1 MDTIQ
6 TNCHKQENRIL
17 KSNLWKFFKALRA
30 QANPIYCLLVTSP
43 ISYVWITIIDKSD
56 STIQKRISIAQFV
69 NAQKKLPSKYKYYLL
84 SINLF
89 SHTSEE
95 HKGIFFSQ
103 TSDKHKG
110 IYTYNAVSRDELS
123 VDIVKTLWPD
133 IVAYHCAE
141 AIKRNERFELTPE
154 TIKRYKFKARYLDEL
169 KLLIEQCN
177 AALEKETNSHL

>member
-6 TNCHKQENRIL
+6 TNDHKQENYIH
-17 KSNLWKFFKALRA
+17 KSNLWKFFKTLRA
-30 QANPIYCLLVTSP
+30 QANPVFSLLVASP
-43 ISYVWITIIDKSD
+43 VHYAWITISDKSD
-56 STIQKRISIAQFV
+56 PTIQERISIAQFV
-69 NAQKKLPSKYKYYLL
+69 NALKKIPSKDKYYLL

-89 SHTSEE
+89 LHTSEE
-95 HKGIFFSQ
+95 
-103 TSDKHKG
+103 HKG
-110 IYTYNAVSRDELS
+110 IYTYNAVRRDELS

-141 AIKRNERFELTPE
+141 AIKRNERFELTPQ

>member
-1 MDTIQ
+1 MGSIQ
-6 TNCHKQENRIL
+6 TNSHKQDNYIL
-17 KSNLWKFFKALRA
+17 KSNLWKFFKTLRA
-30 QANPIYCLLVTSP
+30 QANPIYCLFVASP
-43 ISYVWITIIDKSD
+43 IAYAWVTIIDKMD
-56 STIQKRISIAQFV
+56 STIQKRISIAQFI
-69 NAQKKLPSKYKYYLL
+69 NTLKKMPSKDKYYLL

-89 SHTSEE
+89 LHTSEE
-95 HKGIFFSQ
+95 
-103 TSDKHKG
+103 HKG
-110 IYTYNAVSRDELS
+110 IYTYNAVRRDELS

-141 AIKRNERFELTPE
+141 AIKRNERFELTHQ

>member
-1 MDTIQ
+1 MDSIQ
-6 TNCHKQENRIL
+6 TNSCKQDNHIL

-30 QANPIYCLLVTSP
+30 QANPIYCLLVASP
-43 ISYVWITIIDKSD
+43 VHYAWITISDKSD
-56 STIQKRISIAQFV
+56 PTIQKRISIAHFV
-69 NAQKKLPSKYKYYLL
+69 NALKKTPSKDKYYQLC
-84 SINLF
+84 INLF
-89 SHTSEE
+89 SH
-95 HKGIFFSQ
+95 

-110 IYTYNAVSRDELS
+110 IYTYNAISRDKLS
-123 VDIVKTLWPD
+123 VDIIKTLWPD

-141 AIKRNERFELTPE
+141 AIKRNERFELTLQ

>member
-89 SHTSEE
+89 SYTSEE
-95 HKGIFFSQ
+95 Y
-103 TSDKHKG
+103 KG
-110 IYTYNAVSRDELS
+110 IYTYNAVSQNELS
-123 VDIVKTLWPD
+123 VDIIKTLWPD

-141 AIKRNERFELTPE
+141 AIKRTERFELTPQ
-154 TIKRYKFKARYLDEL
+154 TIKRYKFKARYLGEL
-169 KLLIEQCN
+169 HKIIEQCN
-177 AALEKETNSHL
+177 ATLTNENNPNL

>member
-1 MDTIQ
+1 MDIIQ
-6 TNCHKQENRIL
+6 TNGRKQENRIL

-30 QANPIYCLLVTSP
+30 QANPIYCLLVASP
-43 ISYVWITIIDKSD
+43 VHYAWINISDKSD
-56 STIQKRISIAQFV
+56 PTIQKRISIAQFV
-69 NAQKKLPSKYKYYLL
+69 NALKKIPSKDKYYLL

-89 SHTSEE
+89 LHTSEE
-95 HKGIFFSQ
+95 HKV
-103 TSDKHKG
+103 

-141 AIKRNERFELTPE
+141 AIKRNERFELTPQ

-169 KLLIEQCN
+169 NLLIEQCI
-177 AALEKETNSHL
+177 AALEKETYSHL

>member
-6 TNCHKQENRIL
+6 TNDHKQENYIL
-17 KSNLWKFFKALRA
+17 KSNLWKFFKTLRA
-30 QANPIYCLLVTSP
+30 QANPVFSLLVASP
-43 ISYVWITIIDKSD
+43 VHYAWITISDKSD
-56 STIQKRISIAQFV
+56 PTIQERISIAQFV
-69 NAQKKLPSKYKYYLL
+69 NALKKIPSKDKYYLL

-89 SHTSEE
+89 LHTSEE
-95 HKGIFFSQ
+95 
-103 TSDKHKG
+103 HKG
-110 IYTYNAVSRDELS
+110 IYTYNAVRRDELS
-123 VDIVKTLWPD
+123 VDIIKTLWPD

-141 AIKRNERFELTPE
+141 AIKRNERFELTPQ

>member
-1 MDTIQ
+1 M
-6 TNCHKQENRIL
+6 
-17 KSNLWKFFKALRA
+17 
-30 QANPIYCLLVTSP
+30 LVAAP
-43 ISYVWITIIDKSD
+43 ISYVCVTIIDKSD
-56 STIQKRISIAQFV
+56 HTIQKRISIAHFV
-69 NAQKKLPSKYKYYLL
+69 NALKKTPSKDKYYQLC
-84 SINLF
+84 INLF
-89 SHTSEE
+89 SH
-95 HKGIFFSQ
+95 

-141 AIKRNERFELTPE
+141 AIKRNERFELTPQ

-169 KLLIEQCN
+169 NLLIEQCN

>member
-6 TNCHKQENRIL
+6 ANDHKQENYIL
-17 KSNLWKFFKALRA
+17 KSNLWKFFKTLRA
-30 QANPIYCLLVTSP
+30 QANPVFSLLVASP
-43 ISYVWITIIDKSD
+43 VHYAWITISDKSD
-56 STIQKRISIAQFV
+56 PTIQERISIAQFV
-69 NAQKKLPSKYKYYLL
+69 NALKKIPSKDKYYLL
-84 SINLF
+84 NINLF
-89 SHTSEE
+89 LHTSEE
-95 HKGIFFSQ
+95 HKGI
-103 TSDKHKG
+103 
-110 IYTYNAVSRDELS
+110 YTYNAIRRDELS

-141 AIKRNERFELTPE
+141 AIKRNERFELTPQ

>member
-6 TNCHKQENRIL
+6 TNNHSSQELIL
-17 KSNLWKFFKALRA
+17 KSNLWKFLKTLRV
-30 QANPIYCLLVTSP
+30 QANPIYCLLVASP
-43 ISYVWITIIDKSD
+43 VHYAWITISDKSD
-56 STIQKRISIAQFV
+56 PTIQKRISIAQFV
-69 NAQKKLPSKYKYYLL
+69 NALKKIPSKDKYYLL
-84 SINLF
+84 SINL
-89 SHTSEE
+89 
-95 HKGIFFSQ
+95 FSQ

-110 IYTYNAVSRDELS
+110 IYTYNAVSRDKLS

-141 AIKRNERFELTPE
+141 AIKRNERFELTPQ

>member
-1 MDTIQ
+1 MDIVQ
-6 TNCHKQENRIL
+6 ANGCKQENRIL

-30 QANPIYCLLVTSP
+30 QANPIYCLLVASP
-43 ISYVWITIIDKSD
+43 VHYAWITISDKSD
-56 STIQKRISIAQFV
+56 HTIQKRISIAQFV
-69 NAQKKLPSKYKYYLL
+69 NALKKIPSKDKYYLL

-89 SHTSEE
+89 LHTSEE
-95 HKGIFFSQ
+95 
-103 TSDKHKG
+103 HKG
-110 IYTYNAVSRDELS
+110 IYTYNAVSRDKLS

-141 AIKRNERFELTPE
+141 AIKRNERFELTPQ
-154 TIKRYKFKARYLDEL
+154 TIKYYKFKARYLDEL

>member
-6 TNCHKQENRIL
+6 ANDHKQENYIL
-17 KSNLWKFFKALRA
+17 KSNLWKFFKTLRA
-30 QANPIYCLLVTSP
+30 QANPVFSLLVASP
-43 ISYVWITIIDKSD
+43 VHYAWITISDKSD
-56 STIQKRISIAQFV
+56 PTIQERISIAQFV
-69 NAQKKLPSKYKYYLL
+69 NALKKIPSKDKYYLL

-89 SHTSEE
+89 LHTSEE
-95 HKGIFFSQ
+95 
-103 TSDKHKG
+103 HKG
-110 IYTYNAVSRDELS
+110 IYTYNAVRRDELS

-141 AIKRNERFELTPE
+141 AIKRNERFELTPQ

>member
-6 TNCHKQENRIL
+6 TNNHSSQELIL

-30 QANPIYCLLVTSP
+30 QANPIYCLLVASP
-43 ISYVWITIIDKSD
+43 VHYAWITISDKSD
-56 STIQKRISIAQFV
+56 PTIQKRISIAQFV
-69 NAQKKLPSKYKYYLL
+69 NALKKTPSKDKYYLL

-89 SHTSEE
+89 LHTSEE
-95 HKGIFFSQ
+95 
-103 TSDKHKG
+103 HKG
-110 IYTYNAVSRDELS
+110 IYTYNAVRRDELS

-141 AIKRNERFELTPE
+141 AIKRNERFELTPQ

-169 KLLIEQCN
+169 NLLIEQCN

>member
-6 TNCHKQENRIL
+6 TNDHKQKNYIL
-17 KSNLWKFFKALRA
+17 KSNLWKLFKTLRA
-30 QANPIYCLLVTSP
+30 QANPVFSLLVASP
-43 ISYVWITIIDKSD
+43 VHYAWITISDKSD
-56 STIQKRISIAQFV
+56 PTIQERISIAQFV
-69 NAQKKLPSKYKYYLL
+69 NALKKIPSKDKYYLL

-89 SHTSEE
+89 LHTSEE
-95 HKGIFFSQ
+95 
-103 TSDKHKG
+103 HKG
-110 IYTYNAVSRDELS
+110 IYTYNAVRRDELS

-141 AIKRNERFELTPE
+141 AIKRNERFELTPQ